1 MPNPTVLM
9 DKLRILTDAAKYDV
23 ACTSSGL
30 DRKGQAGGLGSAVA
44 SALAKTH
51 PAPVEMVGVQDEFG
65 EVGTVDYLQNRFG
78 LTAAAIV
85 SAAERA
91 IARK

>member
-1 MPNPTVLM
+1 M
-9 DKLRILTDAAKYDV
+9 LT
-23 ACTSSGL
+23 
-30 DRKGQAGGLGSAVA
+30 
-44 SALAKTH
+44 